1 MHGHIEKLSH
11 SFTETLGSS
20 LAFYAACAIFAA
32 WFFLGRYKTLFHQPS
47 LFIAEAC
54 GLFIFLHLFLTQR
67 HQNKSMKALHL
78 KLDELIA
85 TMEGANNK
93 LIKAE
98 EAPEKVVDDLHK
110 AYSDLAEN
118 VPHPTDSIKADTSP
132 LEEEEIH
139 RGP

>member
-1 MHGHIEKLSH
+1 MYSHLENLSH
-11 SFTETLGSS
+11 KFTQTLGGSV
-20 LAFYAACAIFAA
+20 AFTAACLIFVA
-32 WFFLGRYKTLFHQPS
+32 WFLLGGIRELFAHPS

-85 TMEGANNK
+85 TIDGANNK

-98 EAPEKVVDDLHK
+98 EAPETVVDHLHR
-110 AYSDLAEN
+110 AYSELAQN
-118 VPHPTDSIKADTSP
+118 APHPTEPLSI
-132 LEEEEIH
+132 EE
-139 RGP
+139 R